1 MIAQQEYVRN
11 SLTKS
16 TEKIGFIKGFR
27 SFLVDYK
34 DCPQGKLVMK
44 SKIKK

>member
-11 SLTKS
+11 SPTK
-16 TEKIGFIKGFR
+16 TTKKIGFIQGFR

-34 DCPQGKLVMK
+34 NCPQGKLVMK
-44 SKIKK
+44 RKIKK